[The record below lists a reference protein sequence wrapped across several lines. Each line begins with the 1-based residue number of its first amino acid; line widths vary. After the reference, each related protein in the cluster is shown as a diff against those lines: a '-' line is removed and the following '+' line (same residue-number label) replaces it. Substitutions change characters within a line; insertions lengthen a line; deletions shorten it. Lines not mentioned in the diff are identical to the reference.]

1 MVVDA
6 LALVLGG
13 RAQPQ
18 VVRTGEREA
27 EVAALFE
34 VESGSRVAAKLEA
47 AGVPCDGELVVRR
60 VVQAEGRSRA
70 FLNGKISTAAQLAE
84 LAPDLCDIASQHES
98 VSLTDPATHLEYLD
112 AFGKLDALRDALGE
126 KVAELANV
134 VREIARVREAER
146 DRAEREDF
154 LAFQLKE
161 IEELDPSPGE
171 ETELESERARLRHAE
186 KLQVATQGAA
196 DRLYEG
202 EGAVCDQLARVSSDL
217 DAAAAID
224 QTLAPIARSVES
236 ARSELADAA
245 RALARYAENIESSPA
260 RLAEVDD
267 RWFRLQKLLRKHGP
281 STHELLAHR
290 DDVKKQLDQL
300 AGASQLLEDLEA
312 KRDACLAAVSA
323 EARTLSRKRRDA
335 AANLADAIGRE
346 LARARH
352 GARARRS
359 STSRAV
365 PAPQAGDLPNVDGAR
380 LTASGIDRV
389 EFLIAPNKGE
399 DPRPL
404 RKIASGGELSRA
416 LLALK
421 RVLAEKGPA
430 GLYVFDEVDAGVS
443 GAIAEVIGRAI
454 ADVARHRQVLCITH
468 LPQIAALC
476 DHHFVID
483 KTEKKGRTTSTVK
496 ALSDQERV
504 DEIARMI
511 GGVKVGEAARRAAA
525 RAAQR
530 EEVSGRRPR
539 PGHALRIE
547 QAETLRRGI
556 SRRSLGSS
564 HAHRVACL
572 APENSASTQRSGLR
586 LFNPCPVAVAHQLF
600 CAPAATQAWT
610 AAPAAGFGGVVVE
623 RHAAAEPHERRL
635 ADDADRRLR
644 AVRRR
649 HEARL
654 HQSR

>member
-1 MVVDA
+1 MLHTLTIDNVVLIEHQVLELGPGFNVLTGETGAGKSMVVDA

-13 RAQPQ
+13 RARPE

-34 VESGSRVAAKLEA
+34 VEAGSRVAAKLEA

-70 FLNGKISTAAQLAE
+70 FLNGKPSTAAQLAD

-126 KVAELANV
+126 KVAELGIV
-134 VREIARVREAER
+134 VREIGKVREAER

-186 KLQVATQGAA
+186 KLSVATQSAA

-202 EGAVCDQLARVSSDL
+202 DDTVCDQLARVSSDL

-224 QTLAPIARSVES
+224 QTLAPLARTVDA

-245 RALARYAENIESSPA
+245 RALSRYAAGIESNA
-260 RLAEVDD
+260 GRLVEVDD

-281 STHELLAHR
+281 TTHELLAHR
-290 DDVKKQLDQL
+290 DELKKQLEQL
-300 AGASQLLEDLEA
+300 AGAGALLDELEK
-312 KRDACLAAVSA
+312 KRERCLQVVAT

-335 AANLADAIGRE
+335 ASNLADAIGRE
-346 LARARH
+346 LSGLGMGRARVVVDV
-352 GARARRS
+352 S
-359 STSRAV
+359 PV
-365 PAPQAGDLPNVDGAR
+365 PGVSAADLPPVDGAR
-380 LTASGIDRV
+380 LTSSGIDRV

-468 LPQIAALC
+468 LAQIAALC
-476 DHHFVID
+476 DHHFVVD
-483 KTEKKGRTTSTVK
+483 KVEAKGRTKSSVK
-496 ALSDQERV
+496 RLTDQERIE
-504 DEIARMI
+504 EIARMI
-511 GGVKVGEAARRAAA
+511 GGVKIGEAARRAAL
-525 RAAQR
+525 
-530 EEVSGRRPR
+530 E
-539 PGHALRIE
+539 L
-547 QAETLRRGI
+547 L
-556 SRRSLGSS
+556 
-564 HAHRVACL
+564 
-572 APENSASTQRSGLR
+572 SAKK
-586 LFNPCPVAVAHQLF
+586 
-600 CAPAATQAWT
+600 
-610 AAPAAGFGGVVVE
+610 
-623 RHAAAEPHERRL
+623 
-635 ADDADRRLR
+635 
-644 AVRRR
+644 
-649 HEARL
+649 
-654 HQSR
+654 

>member
-1 MVVDA
+1 MLHTLTIDNIVLIEHQVLELGSGFNVLTGETGAGKSMVVDA

-13 RAQPQ
+13 RARPE

-70 FLNGKISTAAQLAE
+70 FLNGKPSTAAQLAD

-112 AFGKLDALRDALGE
+112 AFGKLDALRDSLGE
-126 KVAELANV
+126 KVAELGSI
-134 VREIARVREAER
+134 VREITRVREAER

-171 ETELESERARLRHAE
+171 ESDLESERARLRHAE
-186 KLQVATQGAA
+186 KLQIATQGAA
-196 DRLYEG
+196 DSLYEG
-202 EGAVCDQLARVSSDL
+202 DDTVCDRLARVSSDL
-217 DAAAAID
+217 EGAAAID
-224 QTLAPIARSVES
+224 QTLAPLARTVDA

-245 RALARYAENIESSPA
+245 RALSRYAGGIESNA
-260 RLAEVDD
+260 GRLVEVDD

-281 STHELLAHR
+281 TTHELLAHR
-290 DDVKKQLDQL
+290 DELRKQLEQL
-300 AGASQLLEDLEA
+300 AGAGALLDDLEK
-312 KRDACLAAVSA
+312 KRELCLHAVSSD
-323 EARTLSRKRRDA
+323 ARTLSRKRRDA
-335 AANLADAIGRE
+335 ASTLADAIGRE
-346 LARARH
+346 LAGLGMGRARVVVDV
-352 GARARRS
+352 S
-359 STSRAV
+359 PV
-365 PAPQAGDLPNVDGAR
+365 PGSHAAELPAVDGAR
-380 LTASGIDRV
+380 LTTSGIDRV

-468 LPQIAALC
+468 LAQIAALC
-476 DHHFVID
+476 DHHFVVG
-483 KTEKKGRTTSTVK
+483 KAEAKGRTTSTVRR
-496 ALSDQERV
+496 LTDQERIE
-504 DEIARMI
+504 EIARMI
-511 GGVKVGEAARRAAA
+511 GGVKIGEAARRAAL
-525 RAAQR
+525 
-530 EEVSGRRPR
+530 E
-539 PGHALRIE
+539 L
-547 QAETLRRGI
+547 L
-556 SRRSLGSS
+556 
-564 HAHRVACL
+564 
-572 APENSASTQRSGLR
+572 SAKK
-586 LFNPCPVAVAHQLF
+586 
-600 CAPAATQAWT
+600 
-610 AAPAAGFGGVVVE
+610 
-623 RHAAAEPHERRL
+623 
-635 ADDADRRLR
+635 
-644 AVRRR
+644 
-649 HEARL
+649 
-654 HQSR
+654 

>member
-1 MVVDA
+1 MLHSLTIDNVVLIEHQVLELGSGFNVLTGETGAGKSMVVDA
-6 LALVLGG
+6 LDLVLGG

-126 KVAELANV
+126 KVAALGEL
-134 VREIARVREAER
+134 VREITRVREAER

-171 ETELESERARLRHAE
+171 ETDLESERARLRHAE
-186 KLQVATQGAA
+186 KLQLATQGAA

-202 EGAVCDQLARVSSDL
+202 EETVCDRLARISSDL

-224 QTLAPIARSVES
+224 QTLAPIARTVES

-281 STHELLAHR
+281 TTHELLAHR
-290 DDVKKQLDQL
+290 DEVKKQLDQL
-300 AGASQLLEDLEA
+300 AGASALLEELER
-312 KRDACLAAVSA
+312 KREVSLAAVAA

-346 LARARH
+346 LAGLGMGRARVVVDV
-352 GARARRS
+352 S
-359 STSRAV
+359 AV
-365 PAPQAGDLPNVDGAR
+365 PNREAGELPAVDGAR
-380 LTASGIDRV
+380 LTTSGIDRV

-468 LPQIAALC
+468 LPQIAALS

-483 KTEKKGRTTSTVK
+483 KAERKGRTTSTVK
-496 ALSDQERV
+496 RLSDQERIE
-504 DEIARMI
+504 EIARMI
-511 GGVKVGEAARRAAA
+511 GGVKVGDAARRAAL
-525 RAAQR
+525 
-530 EEVSGRRPR
+530 E
-539 PGHALRIE
+539 L
-547 QAETLRRGI
+547 L
-556 SRRSLGSS
+556 
-564 HAHRVACL
+564 
-572 APENSASTQRSGLR
+572 SAKK
-586 LFNPCPVAVAHQLF
+586 
-600 CAPAATQAWT
+600 
-610 AAPAAGFGGVVVE
+610 
-623 RHAAAEPHERRL
+623 
-635 ADDADRRLR
+635 
-644 AVRRR
+644 
-649 HEARL
+649 
-654 HQSR
+654 

>member
-1 MVVDA
+1 MLHSLTIDNVVLIEHQVLELGPGFNVLTGETGAGKSMVVDA

-18 VVRTGEREA
+18 VVRNGEREA

-47 AGVPCDGELVVRR
+47 AGVPCDGELIVRR

-70 FLNGKISTAAQLAE
+70 FLNGKLSTAAQLAE

-112 AFGKLDALRDALGE
+112 AFGKLDGLRDALGE
-126 KVAELANV
+126 KVASLGDV
-134 VREIARVREAER
+134 VREITRVREAER

-171 ETELESERARLRHAE
+171 ESDLESERARLRHAE
-186 KLQVATQGAA
+186 KLQAATQGAA

-224 QTLAPIARSVES
+224 QTLAP
-236 ARSELADAA
+236 
-245 RALARYAENIESSPA
+245 LARYAENIESSPA

-281 STHELLAHR
+281 TTHELLVHR
-290 DDVKKQLDQL
+290 DEVKKQLDQL
-300 AGASQLLEDLEA
+300 AGASQLLVDLEQ
-312 KRDACLAAVSA
+312 KREAALTAVSA

-335 AANLADAIGRE
+335 AAHLADAIGRE
-346 LARARH
+346 LAGLGMGRARVVVDV
-352 GARARRS
+352 S
-359 STSRAV
+359 PV
-365 PAPQAGDLPNVDGAR
+365 PNHQSGDLPAVDGAR
-380 LTASGIDRV
+380 LTSSGIDRV

-483 KTEKKGRTTSTVK
+483 KTERKGRTTSTVK
-496 ALSDQERV
+496 RLDDKERV

-511 GGVKVGEAARRAAA
+511 GGVKVGEAARRAAV
-525 RAAQR
+525 
-530 EEVSGRRPR
+530 E
-539 PGHALRIE
+539 L
-547 QAETLRRGI
+547 L
-556 SRRSLGSS
+556 
-564 HAHRVACL
+564 
-572 APENSASTQRSGLR
+572 SAKK
-586 LFNPCPVAVAHQLF
+586 
-600 CAPAATQAWT
+600 
-610 AAPAAGFGGVVVE
+610 
-623 RHAAAEPHERRL
+623 
-635 ADDADRRLR
+635 
-644 AVRRR
+644 
-649 HEARL
+649 
-654 HQSR
+654 